1 MRDVGSLNGTYVEPA
16 ADRRRVL
23 LHNGDEVQ
31 IGKFRFLFAA
41 ARRGEALR
49 RRREALP
56 ASRREQALH
65 AANLSIGE
73 VLGQLRADFPDVSIS
88 KIRYLEAEG
97 LVEPARTPSGYRKFS
112 QDDVERL
119 RYILTLQR
127 DHFWPLRVIREALDA
142 FDRGFEPPA
151 VGPGGAPGSPRA
163 GARRR
168 QPGRTR
174 RPSSGRGAGPADDPG
189 RAGRPP
195 PAWTSATSGQLE
207 TFGLLTPLAR
217 VGTSTRPRSAIAH
230 AAAEL
235 AAYGIEPRH
244 LRPFRTAADREVGL
258 VEQVV
263 TPLARGRGDD
273 AQARPARPRGR
284 SRRCCVQLHAALVK
298 AGLGRAVG

>member
-1 MRDVGSLNGTYVEPA
+1 VSSA
-16 ADRRRVL
+16 
-23 LHNGDEVQ
+23 
-31 IGKFRFLFAA
+31 
-41 ARRGEALR
+41 
-49 RRREALP
+49 

-73 VLGQLRADFPDVSIS
+73 VLGQLRGDFADVSIS

-142 FDRGFEPPA
+142 LDRGFEPPG
-151 VGPGGAPGSPRA
+151 VGPGGAPGPRA
-163 GARRR
+163 PRAVGDDSW
-168 QPGRTR
+168 PD
-174 RPSSGRGAGPADDPG
+174 PSSFVRRGQTLRMTRAELAVAAGLEESDVA
-189 RAGRPP
+189 
-195 PAWTSATSGQLE
+195 QLQ
-207 TFGLLTPLAR
+207 TFGLLTPGSGGFFDETAL
-217 VGTSTRPRSAIAH
+217 SIAH

-273 AQARPARPRGR
+273 AQARASEAAREI
-284 SRRCCVQLHAALVK
+284 SALCLQLHAALVK
-298 AGLGRAVG
+298 AGLGPRIG

>member
-1 MRDVGSLNGTYVEPA
+1 VSSA
-16 ADRRRVL
+16 
-23 LHNGDEVQ
+23 
-31 IGKFRFLFAA
+31 
-41 ARRGEALR
+41 
-49 RRREALP
+49 

-73 VLGQLRADFPDVSIS
+73 VLGQLRTDFPDVSIS

-142 FDRGFEPPA
+142 YDRGFEPPA
-151 VGPGGAPGSPRA
+151 PGSGGPVGPRAPRA
-163 GARRR
+163 VSDDSLPDPTSFVRRGQGLR
-168 QPGRTR
+168 MTR
-174 RPSSGRGAGPADDPG
+174 SELAVAAGLDE
-189 RAGRPP
+189 REVE
-195 PAWTSATSGQLE
+195 QLE
-207 TFGLLTPLAR
+207 TFGLLTAGSNGYFDETAL
-217 VGTSTRPRSAIAH
+217 SIAH
-230 AAAEL
+230 SAAEL

-273 AQARPARPRGR
+273 AQARASEAAREI
-284 SRRCCVQLHAALVK
+284 SALCVQLHAALVK
-298 AGLGRAVG
+298 AGLGPRIG

>member
-1 MRDVGSLNGTYVEPA
+1 MSSA
-16 ADRRRVL
+16 
-23 LHNGDEVQ
+23 
-31 IGKFRFLFAA
+31 
-41 ARRGEALR
+41 
-49 RRREALP
+49 

-73 VLGQLRADFPDVSIS
+73 VLGQLREDFPDVSIS

-142 FDRGFEPPA
+142 FDRGFEPPGVSA
-151 VGPGGAPGSPRA
+151 GAPAGPHAPRA
-163 GARRR
+163 VNDESWPDPSAFARRGQGLR
-168 QPGRTR
+168 MTR
-174 RPSSGRGAGPADDPG
+174 AELAVAAGLDERDIS
-189 RAGRPP
+189 
-195 PAWTSATSGQLE
+195 TLE
-207 TFGLLTPLAR
+207 TFGLLTPGSGGFFDETAL
-217 VGTSTRPRSAIAH
+217 TIAH

-273 AQARPARPRGR
+273 AQARASEAAREI
-284 SRRCCVQLHAALVK
+284 SALCLQLHAALVK
-298 AGLGRAVG
+298 AGLGPRLG

>member
-1 MRDVGSLNGTYVEPA
+1 VSSA
-16 ADRRRVL
+16 
-23 LHNGDEVQ
+23 
-31 IGKFRFLFAA
+31 
-41 ARRGEALR
+41 
-49 RRREALP
+49 

-73 VLGQLRADFPDVSIS
+73 VLAQLREDFPDVSIS

-142 FDRGFEPPA
+142 FDRGFEPPGVGA
-151 VGPGGAPGSPRA
+151 GAPVGPHAPHAVNDESWPDPSA
-163 GARRR
+163 FARRGQGLR
-168 QPGRTR
+168 MTR
-174 RPSSGRGAGPADDPG
+174 AELAVAAGLDERDV
-189 RAGRPP
+189 
-195 PAWTSATSGQLE
+195 SQLE
-207 TFGLLTPLAR
+207 TFGLLTPSSGGFFDETAL
-217 VGTSTRPRSAIAH
+217 SIAH

-273 AQARPARPRGR
+273 AQARASEAAREI
-284 SRRCCVQLHAALVK
+284 SALCLQLHAALVK
-298 AGLGRAVG
+298 AGLGPRLG

>member
-1 MRDVGSLNGTYVEPA
+1 VSS
-16 ADRRRVL
+16 
-23 LHNGDEVQ
+23 
-31 IGKFRFLFAA
+31 
-41 ARRGEALR
+41 
-49 RRREALP
+49 P

-97 LVEPARTPSGYRKFS
+97 LVEPARTPSGYRKFA

-142 FDRGFEPPA
+142 LDRGFEPPG
-151 VGPGGAPGSPRA
+151 VGPGGAPGPHAPRA
-163 GARRR
+163 VADGAWPDPSTFVRRGQTLR
-168 QPGRTR
+168 MTR
-174 RPSSGRGAGPADDPG
+174 AELAVAAGLDDDDV
-189 RAGRPP
+189 AL
-195 PAWTSATSGQLE
+195 LE
-207 TFGLLTPLAR
+207 TYGLLLPGSGGFFDETAL
-217 VGTSTRPRSAIAH
+217 SIAH

-273 AQARPARPRGR
+273 AQARASEAAREI
-284 SRRCCVQLHAALVK
+284 SALCLQLHAALVK
-298 AGLGRAVG
+298 AGLGPRLG

>member
-1 MRDVGSLNGTYVEPA
+1 MSS
-16 ADRRRVL
+16 
-23 LHNGDEVQ
+23 
-31 IGKFRFLFAA
+31 
-41 ARRGEALR
+41 
-49 RRREALP
+49 P

-73 VLGQLRADFPDVSIS
+73 VLSQLRVDFPDVSIS
-88 KIRYLEAEG
+88 KIRYLEAER

-142 FDRGFEPPA
+142 LDRGFEPPG
-151 VGPGGAPGSPRA
+151 VGAGGGAPGPRA
-163 GARRR
+163 PRAVADGAW
-168 QPGRTR
+168 PD
-174 RPSSGRGAGPADDPG
+174 PSSFVRRGQSLRMTRPELAVAAGLDEDDV
-189 RAGRPP
+189 AL
-195 PAWTSATSGQLE
+195 LE
-207 TFGLLTPLAR
+207 TFGLLTPSGAGFFDETAL
-217 VGTSTRPRSAIAH
+217 SIAH

-273 AQARPARPRGR
+273 AQARASEAAREI
-284 SRRCCVQLHAALVK
+284 SALCLQLHAALVK
-298 AGLGRAVG
+298 AGLGPRVG